1 MVVFFHVSS
10 RFWLYRIQ
18 LSCLFFIDFLN
29 FFVSL
34 SMSFNPRL
42 TYKKYPINTRCPIK
56 CSKIRKKS
64 RETLFTFKLSSA
76 ELFSI

>member
-42 TYKKYPINTRCPIK
+42 TYKKYPINTRCPNK
-56 CSKIRKKS
+56 SRKIRKKS
-64 RETLFTFKLSSA
+64 SNFVYIQAKY
-76 ELFSI
+76 